1 MYESGKV
8 LLIAL
13 TAAVAALL
21 VHRASEMEVSLP
33 RIVKPALS
41 AGIGTD

>member
-1 MYESGKV
+1 MYERGKV

-13 TAAVAALL
+13 SAAVAALL
-21 VHRASEMEVSLP
+21 VHRGSEAGITLP
-33 RIVKPALS
+33 RIVKPAVS

>member
-1 MYESGKV
+1 MYETGKV

-13 TAAVAALL
+13 SAATAALL
-21 VHRASEMEVSLP
+21 VYRVSEAGINLP
-33 RIVKPALS
+33 RIIKPAVS

>member
-13 TAAVAALL
+13 SAAVAAL
-21 VHRASEMEVSLP
+21 VVVRVSEAGITPP
-33 RIVKPALS
+33 RIVKPAVS